1 VEYQDDA
8 GDGDG
13 GGGCTACGRA
23 GGLLLLGLAGLLGYM
38 GMDLVTGGAL
48 TRLTLGALGAGAAA
62 ATVPAD
68 SDNEG
73 QEVTGSDD
81 SA

>member
-1 VEYQDDA
+1 MEYQDDG
-8 GDGDG
+8 GDDDG
-13 GGGCTACGRA
+13 GRGCTACGRA

-38 GMDLVTGGAL
+38 GVDLVTGGAL

-62 ATVPAD
+62 AAMPAD